1 MFTIGL
7 DWGQY
12 WAKAHIIQRNFAFN
26 ETGAYQINPTV
37 QNLTTLHQ
45 WSNVSSPNGQ
55 IILKKYSSLLP
66 SSSSSFKIQIE
77 FSEKMTS
84 TEHTETLNAPEL
96 QIWNNAAFDDGDS
109 NLTSAIEASSWS
121 NNLNSSFD
129 SDCSKENQIPLSVSS
144 SLKSSVSFSTTDD
157 PIRKVKEKPHKTVKA
172 KNVDNI
178 DAEIEEVEKEI
189 NRLSTKLESLRLEKA
204 EQIARSIAIRGRIV
218 PAKFMES
225 QKQTVKFDTAGS
237 KSRATP
243 RRGVSL
249 GPGEIYSA
257 AKKSETTVT
266 PLQSA
271 QNRRKSCFF
280 KLPGIEE
287 GKAAT
292 KPKMTATAQKKA
304 ATTGGL
310 KRGVKKEENVL
321 ASIQPKRLF
330 KEEEKRKVVKPGRVV
345 ASRYSLV
352 NKTGERDVRKRSLS
366 ENEEK
371 ENQRLEKR
379 RASDENR
386 KSEGRVKKRWEIPSE
401 VEVFC
406 SGVSDETP
414 LGKELPKIRTLRGRV
429 GESPRDSGAAKRVS
443 ELESKNRDFTFCQ
456 LLRFE
461 E

>member
-1 MFTIGL
+1 M
-7 DWGQY
+7 
-12 WAKAHIIQRNFAFN
+12 ASA
-26 ETGAYQINPTV
+26 
-37 QNLTTLHQ
+37 
-45 WSNVSSPNGQ
+45 
-55 IILKKYSSLLP
+55 
-66 SSSSSFKIQIE
+66 
-77 FSEKMTS
+77 
-84 TEHTETLNAPEL
+84 EHTETLNPPEL

-109 NLTSAIEASSWS
+109 NLPPAIEAPWS
-121 NNLNSSFD
+121 NLNESFD
-129 SDCSKENQIPLSVSS
+129 SGCSKENQIPFSVSS
-144 SLKSSVSFSTTDD
+144 SLKSSVSFSTDD
-157 PIRKVKEKPHKTVKA
+157 PIRSGRVKEKPHKTTLKA
-172 KNVDNI
+172 KTGDI

-189 NRLSTKLESLRLEKA
+189 GRLSTRLESLRLEKA
-204 EQIARSIAIRGRIV
+204 EQMARSIAIRGRIV

-225 QKQTVKFDTAGS
+225 QKQTVKFFDTGS
-237 KSRATP
+237 KSRTAT

-257 AKKSETTVT
+257 AKKSETVT

-287 GKAAT
+287 GKVVTRGRGRSLSPRSRKA
-292 KPKMTATAQKKA
+292 KMTVAQKQA
-304 ATTGGL
+304 ATTGGS
-310 KRGVKKEENVL
+310 KRAVKKEESVL
-321 ASIQPKRLF
+321 TSIQPKKLF
-330 KEEEKRKVVKPGRVV
+330 KEEEKRKPLKPGRVV
-345 ASRYSLV
+345 ASRYSLI
-352 NKTGERDVRKRSLS
+352 NKTAERDARKRSLP

-371 ENQRLEKR
+371 ENHRSEKR

-401 VEVFC
+401 VEVYC
-406 SGVSDETP
+406 SGVNDDETP
-414 LGKELPKIRTLRGRV
+414 IGKELPKIRTLRGRV

>member
-1 MFTIGL
+1 
-7 DWGQY
+7 
-12 WAKAHIIQRNFAFN
+12 
-26 ETGAYQINPTV
+26 
-37 QNLTTLHQ
+37 
-45 WSNVSSPNGQ
+45 
-55 IILKKYSSLLP
+55 
-66 SSSSSFKIQIE
+66 
-77 FSEKMTS
+77 MTS

-109 NLTSAIEASSWS
+109 NLTSAIEASWS
-121 NNLNSSFD
+121 NLNASFD
-129 SDCSKENQIPLSVSS
+129 SDCSKENQIPVSVSS
-144 SLKSSVSFSTTDD
+144 SLKSSVSFSTDD
-157 PIRKVKEKPHKTVKA
+157 PIRCGKVKEKPHKTGKVRHG
-172 KNVDNI
+172 DI
-178 DAEIEEVEKEI
+178 DAEIEEVEKEM
-189 NRLSTKLESLRLEKA
+189 NRLSIRLESLRLEKA

-225 QKQTVKFDTAGS
+225 QKPTVKFDTGA
-237 KSRATP
+237 KPRTTP

-287 GKAAT
+287 GKKAVT
-292 KPKMTATAQKKA
+292 KGRGRSLSPRSRKAKMTAAEKQA
-304 ATTGGL
+304 ATTGGS
-310 KRGVKKEENVL
+310 KRGVKKEESVL
-321 ASIQPKRLF
+321 SSIQPKKLF
-330 KEEEKRKVVKPGRVV
+330 KEEEKRKPLKPGRVV
-345 ASRYSLV
+345 ASRYSLMS
-352 NKTGERDVRKRSLS
+352 KTAEKDARKRSLP

-371 ENQRLEKR
+371 ENHRSEKR

-401 VEVFC
+401 VEVYC
-406 SGVSDETP
+406 SGVTVSDETP
-414 LGKELPKIRTLRGRV
+414 IGKELPKIRTLRGRV